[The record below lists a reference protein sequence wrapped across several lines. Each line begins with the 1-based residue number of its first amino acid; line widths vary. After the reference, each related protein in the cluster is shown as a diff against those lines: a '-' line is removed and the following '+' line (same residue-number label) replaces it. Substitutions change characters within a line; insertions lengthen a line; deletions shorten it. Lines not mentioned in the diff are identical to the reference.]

1 MSPQTLSQPLA
12 RRGLMLILS
21 SPSGAGK
28 STITRQLVQT
38 ETNITLS
45 ISATTRPQRPSEI
58 NGTHYHFMTP
68 KIFEN
73 MRVRNELLEHAEVH
87 GNFYGTPKA
96 PVEASLSRGADVLFD
111 IDWQGTA
118 QIIKQMRKDVVSV
131 FILPPSMAELKA
143 RLERRAEDAPQVIA
157 KRLANARDEISHWEM
172 YDYVLVNA
180 QLEQCFDEV
189 RAILAAE
196 RTKRVRAT
204 GMKDFVEKLMQ
215 EN

>member
-1 MSPQTLSQPLA
+1 MSPHAMNTPLA

-68 KIFEN
+68 KAFES

-87 GNFYGTPKA
+87 GNFYGTPRA
-96 PVEASLSRGADVLFD
+96 PVEAALSRGADVLFD

-118 QIIKQMRKDVVSV
+118 QIIKQMRKDVVNV

-143 RLERRAEDAPQVIA
+143 RLERRAEDTPEVIS
-157 KRLANARDEISHWEM
+157 KRLANARDEISHWDM
-172 YDYVLVNA
+172 YDYVLVNT
-180 QLEQCFDEV
+180 QLESCFDQV

-196 RTKRVRAT
+196 RTKRLRAT